1 MALLELSPEYQLS
14 TFNRTDL
21 LPTQLRDSVAVL
33 NSILVL
39 FCLLLCLCSLSYKLN
54 NKIQNHFFLVI
65 NVLQYKILCLLLGQH
80 QQRLRMQKCIS
91 FFKSVNFL
99 LSYIHVMLHS
109 IITSSVHNIMPSSF
123 FLVPIIVATLLI

>member
-1 MALLELSPEYQLS
+1 MLDKSLFFCCALKNQRRITSTDLTLHFLSDYRLLKMHKDYHLAGISQDFTFTVSLEMALLELSPEYQLS

-54 NKIQNHFFLVI
+54 NKIQTTFF
-65 NVLQYKILCLLLGQH
+65 
-80 QQRLRMQKCIS
+80 S
-91 FFKSVNFL
+91 W
-99 LSYIHVMLHS
+99 LSTYYS
-109 IITSSVHNIMPSSF
+109 IRFYVYY
-123 FLVPIIVATLLI
+123 